1 VLRAAVIWIVVAFAG
16 APNVSLLCRV
26 WCDAQAPTV
35 PGCHHRQ
42 TPTVLLRVTSAD
54 SCERMVL
61 SVTPFVRED
70 LRRGVVGPDTVRG
83 VAVSHDC
90 LADTASQAHRFS
102 APHSN
107 GTLARQPNLTALRI

>member
-26 WCDAQAPTV
+26 GCDVQASAV

-42 TPTVLLRVTSAD
+42 TCVAPLRVTSSD
-54 SCERMVL
+54 SCDRMEL

-70 LRRGVVGPDTVRG
+70 LRRGVVAPDTDRG

-90 LADTASQAHRFS
+90 LADAASQAHRFS